1 MTLGAAVTTVS
12 LAGNFVDYTGAAISG
27 QVKFTLSTLLQN
39 GTDNKMI
46 VPSTKSVT
54 LDSNGSFS
62 TSLPATNDP
71 DLVPIPYTITVE
83 EAFPKGRT
91 YTISLP
97 YTTAGTLN
105 LADISPAIT
114 APDTYVG
121 LVSESLWDTLTANID
136 VLDSQIDQGTAS
148 YVFSGKYRYFEQGN
162 ATYTAL
168 NARAA
173 TYTAL
178 TSITWT
184 TVPSY
189 FSTYQTQTENA
200 STSSSASVS
209 TAQSLTTG
217 VLNSF
222 LFIGG

>member
-1 MTLGAAVTTVS
+1 MALGAAITTVA
-12 LAGNFVDYTGAAISG
+12 LAGNYVDYTGAAISG
-27 QVKFTLSTLLQN
+27 QIKFTLSDLIQN
-39 GTDNKMI
+39 GTDNQMI

-54 LDSNGSFS
+54 LDANGSFS
-62 TSLPATNDP
+62 TTLPATNDP

-97 YTTAGTLN
+97 YTTSGTLN
-105 LADISPAIT
+105 LADISPVIT
-114 APDTYVG
+114 ADTYVG
-121 LVSESLWDTLTANID
+121 LVGDSLWNVLTANID
-136 VLDSQIDQGTAS
+136 ILDGQIDQALSS
-148 YVFSGKYRYFEQGN
+148 YVFSGKYRYFQLGN

-178 TSITWT
+178 TNITWT
-184 TVPSY
+184 TVPS
-189 FSTYQTQTENA
+189 FFTTYQTQTENA
-200 STSSSASVS
+200 SISSSASLV

>member
-1 MTLGAAVTTVS
+1 MALGAAITTVAV
-12 LAGNFVDYTGAAISG
+12 AGNFVDYTGAAISG
-27 QVKFTLSTLLQN
+27 QVKFTLSDLIQN
-39 GTDNKMI
+39 GTDNQMI

-54 LDSNGSFS
+54 LDANGSFS
-62 TSLPATNDP
+62 TTLPATNDP

-114 APDTYVG
+114 AETYVG
-121 LVSESLWDTLTANID
+121 LVSDSLFGVLTANID
-136 VLDSQIDQGTAS
+136 VLDGQINQALSS
-148 YVFSGKYRYFEQGN
+148 YVFSGRYQYFEYGN
-162 ATYTAL
+162 ASYTAL

-178 TSITWT
+178 TTITWT
-184 TVPSY
+184 TVPS
-189 FSTYQTQTENA
+189 FFNTYQTQTENA
-200 STSSSASVS
+200 SISSSASLV

>member
-12 LAGNFVDYTGAAISG
+12 LQGNFVDYTGAAISG

-54 LDSNGSFS
+54 LDSNGSF
-62 TSLPATNDP
+62 TTTLPATNDP

-97 YTTAGTLN
+97 YTTVGSLN

-121 LVSESLWDTLTANID
+121 LISDSLWNALTADID
-136 VLDSQIDQGTAS
+136 VLDGQIDQGTSS
-148 YVFSGKYRYFEQGN
+148 YVFSGKYRYFELGN
-162 ATYTAL
+162 ASYTAL

-173 TYTAL
+173 SYTAL
-178 TSITWT
+178 TNITWT
-184 TVPSY
+184 TPPS
-189 FSTYQTQTENA
+189 FFTTYQTQTENA
-200 STSSSASVS
+200 STSSSASLV
-209 TAQSLTTG
+209 TAQSLTLG

>member
-1 MTLGAAVTTVS
+1 MALGAAITTVA
-12 LAGNFVDYTGAAISG
+12 LAGNYVDYTGAAISG
-27 QVKFTLSTLLQN
+27 QVKFTLSDLLQN
-39 GTDNKMI
+39 GTDNQMI

-62 TSLPATNDP
+62 TTLPATNDP

-97 YTTAGTLN
+97 YTTSGTLN

-114 APDTYVG
+114 ADTYVG
-121 LVSESLWDTLTANID
+121 LVSDSLWNVLTANID
-136 VLDSQIDQGTAS
+136 VLDGQIDQALSS
-148 YVFSGKYRYFEQGN
+148 YVFSGKYRYFELGN

-184 TVPSY
+184 TVPS
-189 FSTYQTQTENA
+189 FFTTYQTTTENA
-200 STSSSASVS
+200 SISSSASLVS
-209 TAQSLTTG
+209 AQSLTTG

>member
-1 MTLGAAVTTVS
+1 MALGAAITTVT
-12 LAGNFVDYTGAAISG
+12 LAGNYVDYTGAAISG
-27 QVKFTLSTLLQN
+27 QVKFTLSDLLQN
-39 GTDNKMI
+39 GTDNQMI

-62 TSLPATNDP
+62 TTLPATNDP

-97 YTTAGTLN
+97 YTTVGSLN
-105 LADISPAIT
+105 LADISPVIT
-114 APDTYVG
+114 ADTYVG
-121 LVSESLWDTLTANID
+121 LVSDSLWNVLTANID
-136 VLDSQIDQGTAS
+136 ILDGQIDQALSS
-148 YVFSGKYRYFEQGN
+148 YVFSGKYRYFELGN

-178 TSITWT
+178 ALITWT
-184 TVPSY
+184 TVPS
-189 FSTYQTQTENA
+189 FFTTYQTTTENA
-200 STSSSASVS
+200 SISSSASLVS
-209 TAQSLTTG
+209 AQSLTTG

>member
-1 MTLGAAVTTVS
+1 MALGAAITTVA
-12 LAGNFVDYTGAAISG
+12 LAGNYVDYTGAAISG
-27 QVKFTLSTLLQN
+27 QVKFTLSDLLQN
-39 GTDNKMI
+39 GTDNQMI

-54 LDSNGSFS
+54 LDANGSFS
-62 TSLPATNDP
+62 TTLPATNDP

-97 YTTAGTLN
+97 YTTSGTLN

-114 APDTYVG
+114 ADTYVG
-121 LVSESLWDTLTANID
+121 LVSDSLWNVLTANID
-136 VLDSQIDQGTAS
+136 VLDGQIDQALAS
-148 YVFSGKYRYFEQGN
+148 YVFSGKYRYFQLGN

-184 TVPSY
+184 TVPS
-189 FSTYQTQTENA
+189 FFNTYQTQTENA
-200 STSSSASVS
+200 SISSSASLVS
-209 TAQSLTTG
+209 AQSLTTG

>member
-1 MTLGAAVTTVS
+1 MTLGASVTTVS
-12 LAGNFVDYTGAAISG
+12 LAGSFVDYTGAPISG
-27 QVKFTLSTLLQN
+27 QVKFTLNTFLQN

-54 LDSNGSFS
+54 LDSNGAF
-62 TSLPATNDP
+62 TTTLPSTNDP
-71 DLVPIPYTITVE
+71 DLVPIPYTISVE

-97 YTTAGTLN
+97 VNTVGTLN

-121 LVSESLWDTLTANID
+121 LVTDTLWDVLTANID
-136 VLDSQIDQGTAS
+136 VLDGQIDQGDGE
-148 YVFSGKYRYFEQGN
+148 YIFSGKYRYLEQGN
-162 ATYTAL
+162 ASYTVL

-178 TSITWT
+178 TNITWET
-184 TVPSY
+184 DPSY
-189 FSTYQTQTENA
+189 FTTYQTTAENA
-200 STSSSASVS
+200 STSSSASLA

>member
-1 MTLGAAVTTVS
+1 MALGAAITTVT
-12 LAGNFVDYTGAAISG
+12 LAGNYVDYTGAAISG
-27 QVKFTLSTLLQN
+27 QVKFTLSDLLQN
-39 GTDNKMI
+39 GTDNQMI

-62 TSLPATNDP
+62 TTLPATNDP
-71 DLVPIPYTITVE
+71 DLVPSPYTITVE

-97 YTTAGTLN
+97 YTTVGSLN

-114 APDTYVG
+114 AEAYVG
-121 LVSESLWDTLTANID
+121 LVSDSLWNVLTANID
-136 VLDSQIDQGTAS
+136 VLDGQIDQALSS
-148 YVFSGKYRYFEQGN
+148 YVFSGKYRYFELGN

-178 TSITWT
+178 TNITWT
-184 TVPSY
+184 TVPS
-189 FSTYQTQTENA
+189 FFTTYQTTTENA
-200 STSSSASVS
+200 SISSSASLV

>member
-1 MTLGAAVTTVS
+1 MPLGAAITTVAV
-12 LAGNFVDYTGAAISG
+12 AGNFVDYTGAAISG
-27 QVKFTLSTLLQN
+27 QVKFTLSDLIQN
-39 GTDNKMI
+39 GTDNQMI

-62 TSLPATNDP
+62 TTLPATNDP

-114 APDTYVG
+114 AETYVG
-121 LVSESLWDTLTANID
+121 LVSDSLFGVLTANID
-136 VLDSQIDQGTAS
+136 VLDGQINQALSS
-148 YVFSGKYRYFEQGN
+148 YVFSGRYQYFEYGN
-162 ATYTAL
+162 ASYTAL

-178 TSITWT
+178 TTITWT
-184 TVPSY
+184 TVPS
-189 FSTYQTQTENA
+189 FFNTYQTQTENA
-200 STSSSASVS
+200 SISSSASLV

>member
-1 MTLGAAVTTVS
+1 MALGAAITTVT
-12 LAGNFVDYTGAAISG
+12 LAGNYVDYTGAAISG
-27 QVKFTLSTLLQN
+27 QVKFTLSDLLQN
-39 GTDNKMI
+39 GTDNQMI

-62 TSLPATNDP
+62 TTLPATNDP

-97 YTTAGTLN
+97 YTTAGSLN
-105 LADISPAIT
+105 LADISPVIT
-114 APDTYVG
+114 ADTYVG
-121 LVSESLWDTLTANID
+121 LVADTLWNVLTANID
-136 VLDSQIDQGTAS
+136 ILDGQIDQALSS

-162 ATYTAL
+162 ASYTAL

-178 TSITWT
+178 TNITWT
-184 TVPSY
+184 TVPS
-189 FSTYQTQTENA
+189 FFTTYQTQTENA
-200 STSSSASVS
+200 SISSSASLV

>member
-1 MTLGAAVTTVS
+1 MALGAAITTVT
-12 LAGNFVDYTGAAISG
+12 LAGNYVDYTGAAISG
-27 QVKFTLSTLLQN
+27 QVKFTLSDLLQN
-39 GTDNKMI
+39 GTDNQMI

-62 TSLPATNDP
+62 TTLPATNDP

-97 YTTAGTLN
+97 YTTAGSLN

-114 APDTYVG
+114 ADTYVG
-121 LVSESLWDTLTANID
+121 LVADTLWNVLTANID
-136 VLDSQIDQGTAS
+136 VLDGQIDQALSS
-148 YVFSGKYRYFEQGN
+148 YVFSGKYRYFELGN

-184 TVPSY
+184 TVPS
-189 FSTYQTQTENA
+189 FFTTYQTETENA
-200 STSSSASVS
+200 SISSSASLVS
-209 TAQSLTTG
+209 AQSLTTG

>member
-1 MTLGAAVTTVS
+1 MALGAAITTVG

-27 QVKFTLSTLLQN
+27 QVKFTLSDLIQN
-39 GTDNKMI
+39 GTDNQMI

-54 LDSNGSFS
+54 LDANGSFS
-62 TSLPATNDP
+62 TTLPATNDP

-114 APDTYVG
+114 AETYVG
-121 LVSESLWDTLTANID
+121 LVSDSLFGVLTANID
-136 VLDSQIDQGTAS
+136 VLDGQINQALSS
-148 YVFSGKYRYFEQGN
+148 YVFSGRYQYFEYGN
-162 ATYTAL
+162 ASYTVL

-178 TSITWT
+178 TTITWT
-184 TVPSY
+184 TVPS
-189 FSTYQTQTENA
+189 FFNTYQTQTENA
-200 STSSSASVS
+200 SISSSASLV

>member
-1 MTLGAAVTTVS
+1 MALGAAITTVT
-12 LAGNFVDYTGAAISG
+12 LAGNYVDYTGAAISG
-27 QVKFTLSTLLQN
+27 QVKFTLSDLLQN
-39 GTDNKMI
+39 GTDNQMI

-62 TSLPATNDP
+62 TTLPATNDP

-97 YTTAGTLN
+97 YTTAGSLN
-105 LADISPAIT
+105 LADISPVIT
-114 APDTYVG
+114 ADTYVG
-121 LVSESLWDTLTANID
+121 LVADTLWNVLTANID
-136 VLDSQIDQGTAS
+136 VLDGQIDQALSS
-148 YVFSGKYRYFEQGN
+148 YVFSGKYRYFELGN

-184 TVPSY
+184 TVPS
-189 FSTYQTQTENA
+189 FFTTYQTETENA
-200 STSSSASVS
+200 SISSSASLVS
-209 TAQSLTTG
+209 AQSLTTG

>member
-1 MTLGAAVTTVS
+1 MALGAAITTVA
-12 LAGNFVDYTGAAISG
+12 LAGNYVDYTGAAISG
-27 QVKFTLSTLLQN
+27 QVKFTLSDLLQN
-39 GTDNKMI
+39 GTDNQMI

-54 LDSNGSFS
+54 LDANGSFS
-62 TSLPATNDP
+62 TTLPATNDP

-97 YTTAGTLN
+97 YTTSGTLN

-114 APDTYVG
+114 ADTYVG
-121 LVSESLWDTLTANID
+121 LVSDSLWNVLTANID
-136 VLDSQIDQGTAS
+136 ILDGQIDQALSS
-148 YVFSGKYRYFEQGN
+148 YVFSGKYRYFQLGN

-178 TSITWT
+178 TNITWT
-184 TVPSY
+184 TVPSF

-200 STSSSASVS
+200 SISSSASLVS
-209 TAQSLTTG
+209 AQSLTTG

>member
-1 MTLGAAVTTVS
+1 MTIGAAVTTVTV
-12 LAGNFVDYTGAAISG
+12 AGNFVDYTGTAISG
-27 QVKFTLSTLLQN
+27 QVKFTLSTVLQN
-39 GTDNKMI
+39 TTDNKII

-62 TSLPATNDP
+62 TTLPATDDT
-71 DLVPIPYTITVE
+71 DLTPIPYTITVE

-97 YTTAGTLN
+97 AATAGTLN

-114 APDTYVG
+114 APDTYV
-121 LVSESLWDTLTANID
+121 SLIADTIWNVLTADIDTLDA
-136 VLDSQIDQGTAS
+136 QIDQGTSS
-148 YVFSGKYRYFEQGN
+148 YVFSGKYRYFEYGN

-178 TSITWT
+178 TNITWT
-184 TVPSY
+184 TVPS
-189 FSTYQTQTENA
+189 FFDTYETQTENA
-200 STSSSASVS
+200 SVSSSASVS

-222 LFIGG
+222 LFLGG

>member
-1 MTLGAAVTTVS
+1 MALGAAITTVTV
-12 LAGNFVDYTGAAISG
+12 AGNYVDYTGAAISG
-27 QVKFTLSTLLQN
+27 QVKFTLSDLLQN
-39 GTDNKMI
+39 GTDNQMI

-62 TSLPATNDP
+62 TTLPATNDP

-97 YTTAGTLN
+97 YTTVGSLN
-105 LADISPAIT
+105 LADISPVIT
-114 APDTYVG
+114 ADTYVG
-121 LVSESLWDTLTANID
+121 LVADTLWNVLTANID
-136 VLDSQIDQGTAS
+136 VLDGQIDQALSS
-148 YVFSGKYRYFEQGN
+148 YVFSGKYRYFELGN

-178 TSITWT
+178 TNITWT
-184 TVPSY
+184 TVPS
-189 FSTYQTQTENA
+189 FFTTYQTQTENA
-200 STSSSASVS
+200 SISSSASLVS
-209 TAQSLTTG
+209 AQSLTTG

>member
-1 MTLGAAVTTVS
+1 MALGAAITTVT
-12 LAGNFVDYTGAAISG
+12 LAGNYVDYTGTPISG
-27 QVKFTLSTLLQN
+27 QVKFTLSDLLQN
-39 GTDNKMI
+39 GTDNQMI

-54 LDSNGSFS
+54 LDANGSFS
-62 TSLPATNDP
+62 TTLPATNDP

-97 YTTAGTLN
+97 YTTVGSLN

-121 LVSESLWDTLTANID
+121 LVSDSLWNVLTANID
-136 VLDSQIDQGTAS
+136 ILDNQIDQGASS
-148 YVFSGKYRYFEQGN
+148 YVFSGKYRYFELGN
-162 ATYTAL
+162 ASYTAL

-173 TYTAL
+173 TYTLL
-178 TSITWT
+178 TNITWT
-184 TVPSY
+184 TPPS
-189 FSTYQTQTENA
+189 FFTTYQTQTENA
-200 STSSSASVS
+200 STSSSASLV

>member
-1 MTLGAAVTTVS
+1 MALGAAITTVA
-12 LAGNFVDYTGAAISG
+12 LAGNYVDYTGAAISG
-27 QVKFTLSTLLQN
+27 QVKFTLSDLIQN
-39 GTDNKMI
+39 GTDNQMI

-62 TSLPATNDP
+62 TTLPSTNDP

-114 APDTYVG
+114 ADTYVG
-121 LVSESLWDTLTANID
+121 LVSDSLWNVLTANID
-136 VLDSQIDQGTAS
+136 VLDGQIDQALSS
-148 YVFSGKYRYFEQGN
+148 YVFSGKYRYFELGN

-178 TSITWT
+178 TNITWT
-184 TVPSY
+184 TVPS
-189 FSTYQTQTENA
+189 FFTTYQTTTENA
-200 STSSSASVS
+200 SISSSASLVS
-209 TAQSLTTG
+209 AQSLTTG

>member
-1 MTLGAAVTTVS
+1 MALGAAITTVT
-12 LAGNFVDYTGAAISG
+12 LAGNYVDYTGAAISG
-27 QVKFTLSTLLQN
+27 QVKFTLSDLLQN
-39 GTDNKMI
+39 GTDNQMI

-62 TSLPATNDP
+62 TTLPATNDP

-97 YTTAGTLN
+97 YTTAGSLN
-105 LADISPAIT
+105 LADISPVIT
-114 APDTYVG
+114 ADTYVG
-121 LVSESLWDTLTANID
+121 LVADTLWNVLTANID
-136 VLDSQIDQGTAS
+136 VLDGQIDQALSS

-178 TSITWT
+178 TNITWT

-189 FSTYQTQTENA
+189 FTTYQTTTENA
-200 STSSSASVS
+200 SISSSASLVS
-209 TAQSLTTG
+209 AQSLTTG